1 MIKVDGHSNL
11 VRDPKSGAII
21 NINKDELSSARSRK
35 IQQKRKER
43 EDKQLKA
50 DVRNLQNELG
60 DIKQLLAQI
69 VEKI

>member
-1 MIKVDGHSNL
+1 MLKVKGHSNL

-21 NINKDELSSARSRK
+21 NINKDEITSARARK
-35 IQQKRKER
+35 IARAEKELEEQK
-43 EDKQLKA
+43 LKA
-50 DVRNLQNELG
+50 DVLSLKNEIG

>member
-1 MIKVDGHSNL
+1 MLKVKGHSNL

-21 NINKDELSSARSRK
+21 NINKDEITSARARK
-35 IQQKRKER
+35 IARAEKEL
-43 EDKQLKA
+43 EEQQLKA
-50 DVRNLQNELG
+50 DVLSLKNEIG

>member
-1 MIKVDGHSNL
+1 MIKVSGHSDL
-11 VRDPKSGAII
+11 ARDPISGAII
-21 NINKDELSSARSRK
+21 NINRDEITTARERKKTRAKKD
-35 IQQKRKER
+35 R

>member
-1 MIKVDGHSNL
+1 MLKVDGHSNL

-21 NINKDELSSARSRK
+21 NINKDEITSARARK
-35 IQQKRKER
+35 IARAEKEL
-43 EDKQLKA
+43 EEQQLKA
-50 DVRNLQNELG
+50 DVLSLKNEIG

>member
-11 VRDPKSGAII
+11 VRDPNSGAII

-50 DVRNLQNELG
+50 DVETLQNEIS
-60 DIKQLLAQI
+60 DIKQLLTQI

>member
-1 MIKVDGHSNL
+1 MIKVNGHSNL
-11 VRDPKSGAII
+11 VRDPNSGAII
-21 NINKDELSSARSRK
+21 NINRDEITTARERKKTRATKD
-35 IQQKRKER
+35 R

>member
-50 DVRNLQNELG
+50 DVETLQNEIS
-60 DIKQLLAQI
+60 DIKQLLTQI